1 MLTAFVGL
9 GAAPVLI
16 LIRYEEMVRFHAL
29 PAVRGRTRSGTP
41 DSASGLAL
49 ARRGLAPPPRSHI
62 RERARDESAT
72 VLNV

>member
-9 GAAPVLI
+9 GAAPVFI

-49 ARRGLAPPPRSHI
+49 AVSRPRP
-62 RERARDESAT
+62 ALTLESARAT
-72 VLNV
+72 KARRC

>member
-29 PAVRGRTRSGTP
+29 PAVRLYGVVLVAVPRTRRR
-41 DSASGLAL
+41 DSHS
-49 ARRGLAPPPRSHI
+49 RSRAPAPLSH
-62 RERARDESAT
+62 
-72 VLNV
+72 